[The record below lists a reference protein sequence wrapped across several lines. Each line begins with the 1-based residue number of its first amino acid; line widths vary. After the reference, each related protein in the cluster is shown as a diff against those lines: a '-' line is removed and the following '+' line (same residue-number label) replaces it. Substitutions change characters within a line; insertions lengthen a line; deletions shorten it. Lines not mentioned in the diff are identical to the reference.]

1 MKPASAPPP
10 AIRDVGLVHRARD
23 DDEDLE
29 LQRPLE
35 WSLIRRLFTYTAPVR
50 RKLTWL
56 SVFTLIR
63 AAQLPALAW
72 MTSLII
78 TGPIAR
84 GDPAGLA
91 WGIAGF
97 ALLALSTDGVFH
109 FRQRYALEIGERVV
123 TGLRA
128 EVFARTQRQPM
139 SFFHRVKLGRIIGRV
154 TSDVEALRV
163 GIQDV
168 LFVSAIQAGQMIFAA
183 VVMAWSDWT
192 LFLVVLGLAPILWV
206 INRHFRT
213 RLSHYS
219 RAASDSFSRITAT
232 LAESVNGIRVTQG
245 FVRQERNAGL
255 FRHLLADHSLFS
267 IALARTS
274 AILTPL
280 LELNSQFFVAIL
292 LMFGGWRV
300 VHGHMDIGALITF
313 FLLANQF
320 FAPIA
325 IIGTQYNQAL
335 VAMAGAERVFKL
347 IDTKPDWEDAP
358 DAVPLPDPRA
368 ARGASEVT
376 SDKGQVARAEG
387 RQAGGAAGGAG
398 MRVEF
403 DRVTF
408 GYDPARPVL
417 HDVSFTAE
425 PGQTIALV
433 GHTGSGK
440 SSIINL
446 VAKFYLPTAGELR
459 IDGREIRGLTGV
471 SLHRQTGMVQQ
482 QNFLFSGTVLENIRA
497 ARPEAT
503 REEVRAAA
511 ARLDCI
517 DVLDALPR
525 GLDTDVGERGAAL
538 SVGERQL
545 VCFTRALL
553 ADPRLVILDEATSA
567 IDALTEARL
576 QAALLKLLAGRT
588 SFVVAHR
595 LSTIRHADCVLV
607 LDQGRVIE
615 RGTHRELLDRG
626 GSYAALYRQFVQM
639 DEGAPNGEKP
649 VSKV

>member
-1 MKPASAPPP
+1 
-10 AIRDVGLVHRARD
+10 
-23 DDEDLE
+23 
-29 LQRPLE
+29 
-35 WSLIRRLFTYTAPVR
+35 
-50 RKLTWL
+50 
-56 SVFTLIR
+56 
-63 AAQLPALAW
+63 
-72 MTSLII
+72 
-78 TGPIAR
+78 
-84 GDPAGLA
+84 
-91 WGIAGF
+91 
-97 ALLALSTDGVFH
+97 
-109 FRQRYALEIGERVV
+109 
-123 TGLRA
+123 
-128 EVFARTQRQPM
+128 
-139 SFFHRVKLGRIIGRV
+139 
-154 TSDVEALRV
+154 VEALRV

-183 VVMAWSDWT
+183 VVMAWSDWV

-325 IIGTQYNQAL
+325 IIGNQYNQAL

-347 IDTKPDWEDAP
+347 IDTKPDWEEAP
-358 DAVPLPDPRA
+358 DAVALPDPRVP
-368 ARGASEVT
+368 GEGPSDQGQGT
-376 SDKGQVARAEG
+376 SPKET
-387 RQAGGAAGGAG
+387 AAGGGNGGARSAPPTSG

-417 HDVSFTAE
+417 HDVTFTAE

-459 IDGREIRGLTGV
+459 IDGREIRTLSGG
-471 SLHRQTGMVQQ
+471 SLHRQMGMVQQ

-511 ARLDCI
+511 EKLDCI

-576 QAALLKLLAGRT
+576 QAALHRLLAGRT

-595 LSTIRHADCVLV
+595 LSTIRHADCVLM

-615 RGTHRELLDRG
+615 RGTHGELLARG
-626 GSYAALYRQFVQM
+626 GAYAGLYRQFVQM
-639 DEGAPNGEKP
+639 DERGAEPRKTCE
-649 VSKV
+649 